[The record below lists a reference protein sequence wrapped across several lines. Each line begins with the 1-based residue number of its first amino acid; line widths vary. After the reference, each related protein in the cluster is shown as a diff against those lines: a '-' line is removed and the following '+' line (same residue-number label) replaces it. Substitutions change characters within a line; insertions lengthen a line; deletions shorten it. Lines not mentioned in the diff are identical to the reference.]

1 MEDGRRMMEAKELL
15 TKRKIEKLADKYTE
29 GELTRGNVPKD
40 GKYDVFISHSSHDM
54 AFVRKLIL
62 FLRHSKGVENAYVD
76 WLDPAMEHET
86 DARTAE
92 DLKDRIKNARKVIYV
107 VTTDSLKS
115 AWCSW
120 EIGYSDCAKGVDDVA
135 ILAVKPN
142 NGHWQ
147 NREFLQQYP
156 WIYYDQ
162 KEHWFMVSRRDGKRV
177 LLYEWL
183 RGNVK

>member
-1 MEDGRRMMEAKELL
+1 MEAKELL
-15 TKRKIEKLADKYTE
+15 TKRRIEKLADKYAG

-40 GKYDVFISHSSHDM
+40 GKYEVFISHSSHDM
-54 AFVRKLIL
+54 GFVRKLIM
-62 FLRHSKGVENAYVD
+62 FLRHSKGLKNVHVD

-92 DLKDRIKNARKVIYV
+92 DLKDRIKNAKKVIYV

-115 AWCSW
+115 VWCSW
-120 EIGYSDCAKGVDDVA
+120 EIGFPDCAKGVDDVA

-142 NGHWQ
+142 NGRWQ

-162 KEHWFMVSRRDGKRV
+162 KDRWFMVSRRMESG
-177 LLYEWL
+177 
-183 RGNVK
+183 